1 MWIRCLSLVLILSG
15 CGVFAPEKRMQRIC
29 VKNPEVCEYERID
42 TQITIRE
49 YQPLDTQK
57 ITNKVD
63 SFIIEQGKTITRIYR
78 SYDTITVNQIQKP
91 DTVRTIIKERSQV
104 VTRFPEWVKW
114 AFGAL
119 GLVLL
124 LMLIII
130 RIK

>member
-63 SFIIEQGKTITRIYR
+63 SFVIEKGKTITRIYR

-91 DTVRTIIKERSQV
+91 DTVQTIIKEKSVMIDRV
-104 VTRFPEWVKW
+104 PEWSKW
-114 AFGAL
+114 VMLSL
-119 GLVLL
+119 GVIVLL
-124 LMLIII
+124 LLLIK
-130 RIK
+130 RI